1 MKRLFVLVGAGMM
14 IAGLVHAAMS
24 AQTSRSKPTT
34 HNKLFT
40 DGRFFVPQTLM
51 QIRAKADA
59 IARVIIND
67 GRSDD
72 FFAAADAAVPLV
84 ATVYDVTVKEVL
96 KPDSRIAPGS
106 VAPVWRIGGK
116 RDKGDYIELTDEDDF
131 PLFKPGEEYVLFLEW
146 KESRR
151 AFEIVGGPNGAF
163 RLNEGYISCS
173 GTSPL
178 AKQENGSR
186 TDNFLNKVRTL
197 R

>member
-1 MKRLFVLVGAGMM
+1 MKRLFVLVGASMM

-24 AQTSRSKPTT
+24 AQISRSKPTK

-40 DGRFFVPQTLM
+40 DGRVVPQTLTQM
-51 QIRAKADA
+51 RAQADA
-59 IARVIIND
+59 VARVIVND

-72 FFAAADAAVPLV
+72 FFAAADVAVPLV

-116 RDKGDYIELTDEDDF
+116 RDKSDYIELTDEDDF
-131 PLFKPGEEYVLFLEW
+131 PLFEPGEEYVFFLKW

-163 RLNEGYISCS
+163 RLNEGNVSCS

-178 AKQENGSR
+178 AKRENGGR
-186 TDNFLNKVRTL
+186 TDNFLNRVRTL